1 MLIIENTLVVFA
13 VIATVARI
21 AMIRPRSRKDKK

>member
-1 MLIIENTLVVFA
+1 MPIIENILVVFA

-21 AMIRPRSRKDKK
+21 AMIRPHSRKNK